1 MMQKFYDKPWFYKL
15 FSLILAIVLV
25 AFVDNTQVNVNNQSK
40 VQETASTKQAIN
52 MALQVSVDADKYYVT
67 GYPSKVKVTLE
78 GSNALVT
85 STVNTQNF
93 RVYIDLSKLSVGK
106 HKVPIKVSGLPSQ
119 LSYKLSQKYTTVN
132 IQKRKS
138 RTMAVQIGYN
148 KNAVAKGYDIGT
160 ATVKPETVEVTGALS
175 EVKRID
181 RIQAQLTVPNASSHT
196 IRRNV
201 MLVALDSK
209 GRQLNVVINPSTATV
224 TLPISVS
231 KKTVKLKLNA
241 ANGSRKKVYSLT
253 AKQDQVTIYG
263 QKKVLD
269 KIKSLTLNVDLTD
282 IKSSTTRSYRLPVPS
297 GVAWVDPSSVDVQIS
312 VSDTD
317 D

>member
-1 MMQKFYDKPWFYKL
+1 MQKFYDKPWFYKL

-138 RTMAVQIGYN
+138 RTMAVQIVYN

-241 ANGSRKKVYSLT
+241 ANGSSKKVYSLT
-253 AKQDQVTIYG
+253 AKQAQVTIYG
-263 QKKVLD
+263 QKKALD
-269 KIKSLTLNVDLTD
+269 KIKSLTLNVDLTN

-297 GVAWVDPSSVDVQIS
+297 GVAWVDPSSVDVRIS
-312 VSDTD
+312 VSDAD

>member
-1 MMQKFYDKPWFYKL
+1 MQKFYDKPWFYKL

-52 MALQVSVDADKYYVT
+52 MALQVSVNAGKYYVT

-85 STVNTQNF
+85 STINTQNF
-93 RVYIDLSKLSVGK
+93 RVYIDLSKLSVGE

-148 KNAVAKGYDIGT
+148 KNAVARGYDIGT

-241 ANGSRKKVYSLT
+241 ANGSSKKVYSLT

-263 QKKVLD
+263 QKKALD
-269 KIKSLTLNVDLTD
+269 KIKSLTLNVDLTN

-297 GVAWVDPSSVDVQIS
+297 GVAWVDPSSVDVRIS
-312 VSDTD
+312 VSDD
-317 D
+317 DD

>member
-1 MMQKFYDKPWFYKL
+1 MQKFYDKPWFYKL

-93 RVYIDLSKLSVGK
+93 RVYIDLSKLSVGE

-119 LSYKLSQKYTTVN
+119 LSYKLAQKYTTVN

-148 KNAVAKGYDIGT
+148 KNAVARGYDIGT

-241 ANGSRKKVYSLT
+241 ANGSSKKVYSLT

-263 QKKVLD
+263 QKKALD
-269 KIKSLTLNVDLTD
+269 KIKSLTLNVDLTN

-297 GVAWVDPSSVDVQIS
+297 GVAWVDPSSVDVRIS
-312 VSDTD
+312 VSDD
-317 D
+317 DD

>member
-1 MMQKFYDKPWFYKL
+1 MQKFYDKPWFYKL

-241 ANGSRKKVYSLT
+241 ANGSSKKVYSLT

-263 QKKVLD
+263 QKKALD
-269 KIKSLTLNVDLTD
+269 KIKSLTLNVDLTN

-297 GVAWVDPSSVDVQIS
+297 GVAWVDPSSVDVRIS
-312 VSDTD
+312 VSDAD

>member
-1 MMQKFYDKPWFYKL
+1 MQKFYDKPWFYKL

-93 RVYIDLSKLSVGK
+93 RVYIDLSKLSVGE

-241 ANGSRKKVYSLT
+241 ANGSSKKVYSLT

-263 QKKVLD
+263 QKKALD
-269 KIKSLTLNVDLTD
+269 KIKSLTLNVDLTN

-297 GVAWVDPSSVDVQIS
+297 GVAWVDPSSVDVRIS
-312 VSDTD
+312 VSDD
-317 D
+317 DD

>member
-1 MMQKFYDKPWFYKL
+1 MQKFYDKPWFYKL

-93 RVYIDLSKLSVGK
+93 RVYIDLSKLSVGE

-181 RIQAQLTVPNASSHT
+181 RIQAQLTVPNASNHT

-241 ANGSRKKVYSLT
+241 ANGSSKKVYSLT

-263 QKKVLD
+263 QKKALD
-269 KIKSLTLNVDLTD
+269 KIKSLTLNVDLTN

-297 GVAWVDPSSVDVQIS
+297 GVAWVDPSSVDVRIS
-312 VSDTD
+312 VSDD
-317 D
+317 DD

>member
-1 MMQKFYDKPWFYKL
+1 MQKFYDKPWFYKL

-93 RVYIDLSKLSVGK
+93 RVYIDLSKLSVGE

-181 RIQAQLTVPNASSHT
+181 RIQAQLTVPNASNHT

-241 ANGSRKKVYSLT
+241 ANGSSKKVYSLT

-263 QKKVLD
+263 QKKALD
-269 KIKSLTLNVDLTD
+269 KIKALTLNVDLTN

-297 GVAWVDPSSVDVQIS
+297 GVAWVDPSSVDVRIS
-312 VSDTD
+312 VSDAAD
-317 D
+317 

>member
-1 MMQKFYDKPWFYKL
+1 MQKFYDKPWFYKL

-312 VSDTD
+312 VSDAD

>member
-1 MMQKFYDKPWFYKL
+1 MQKFYDKPWFYKL

-181 RIQAQLTVPNASSHT
+181 RIQAQLTVPHASSHT

-241 ANGSRKKVYSLT
+241 ANGSSKKVYSLT

-263 QKKVLD
+263 QKKALD
-269 KIKSLTLNVDLTD
+269 KIKSLTLNVDLTN

-297 GVAWVDPSSVDVQIS
+297 GVAWVDPSSVDVRIS
-312 VSDTD
+312 VSDAD

>member
-1 MMQKFYDKPWFYKL
+1 MQKFYDKPWFYKL

-85 STVNTQNF
+85 STINTQNF
-93 RVYIDLSKLSVGK
+93 RVYIDLSKLSVGE

-148 KNAVAKGYDIGT
+148 KNAVARGYNIGT

-241 ANGSRKKVYSLT
+241 ANGSSKKVYSLT

-263 QKKVLD
+263 QKKALD
-269 KIKSLTLNVDLTD
+269 KIKSLTLNVDLTN

-297 GVAWVDPSSVDVQIS
+297 GVAWVDPSSVDVRIS
-312 VSDTD
+312 VSDD
-317 D
+317 DD

>member
-1 MMQKFYDKPWFYKL
+1 VQKFYDKPWFYKL

-93 RVYIDLSKLSVGK
+93 RVYIDLSKLSVGE

-181 RIQAQLTVPNASSHT
+181 RIQAQLTVPNASNHT

-241 ANGSRKKVYSLT
+241 ANGSSKKVYSLT

-263 QKKVLD
+263 QKKALD
-269 KIKSLTLNVDLTD
+269 KIKALTLNVDLTN

-297 GVAWVDPSSVDVQIS
+297 GVAWVDPSSVDVRIS
-312 VSDTD
+312 VSDAAD
-317 D
+317 

>member
-1 MMQKFYDKPWFYKL
+1 MQKFYDKPWFYKL

-85 STVNTQNF
+85 STINTQNF
-93 RVYIDLSKLSVGK
+93 RVYIDLSKLSVGE

-148 KNAVAKGYDIGT
+148 KNAVARGYDIGT

-241 ANGSRKKVYSLT
+241 ANGSSKKVYSLT

-263 QKKVLD
+263 QKKALD
-269 KIKSLTLNVDLTD
+269 KIKSLTLNVDLTN

-297 GVAWVDPSSVDVQIS
+297 GVDWVDPSSVDVRIS
-312 VSDTD
+312 VSDD
-317 D
+317 DD

>member
-1 MMQKFYDKPWFYKL
+1 MQKFYDKPWFYKL

-119 LSYKLSQKYTTVN
+119 LSYKLPQKYTTVN

-241 ANGSRKKVYSLT
+241 ANGSSKKVYSLT

-263 QKKVLD
+263 QKKALD
-269 KIKSLTLNVDLTD
+269 KIKSLTLNVDLTN

-297 GVAWVDPSSVDVQIS
+297 GVAWVDPSSVDVRIS
-312 VSDTD
+312 VSDAD

>member
-1 MMQKFYDKPWFYKL
+1 MQKFYDKPWFYKL

-40 VQETASTKQAIN
+40 VQETASTKKAIN

-93 RVYIDLSKLSVGK
+93 RVYIDLSKLSVGE

-148 KNAVAKGYDIGT
+148 KNAVARGYDIGT

-181 RIQAQLTVPNASSHT
+181 RIQAQLTVPNACSHT

-241 ANGSRKKVYSLT
+241 ANGSSKKVYSLT

-263 QKKVLD
+263 QKKALD
-269 KIKSLTLNVDLTD
+269 KIKSLTLNVDLTN

-297 GVAWVDPSSVDVQIS
+297 GVAWVDPSSVDVRIS
-312 VSDTD
+312 VSDD
-317 D
+317 DD

>member
-1 MMQKFYDKPWFYKL
+1 MQKFYDKPWFYKL

-93 RVYIDLSKLSVGK
+93 RVYIDLSKLGVGE

-181 RIQAQLTVPNASSHT
+181 RIQAQLTVPNASNHT

-241 ANGSRKKVYSLT
+241 ANGSSKKVYSLT

-263 QKKVLD
+263 QKEALD
-269 KIKSLTLNVDLTD
+269 KIKSLTLNVDLTN

-297 GVAWVDPSSVDVQIS
+297 GVAWVDPSSVDVRIS
-312 VSDTD
+312 VSDAD

>member
-1 MMQKFYDKPWFYKL
+1 MQKFYDKPWFYKL

-148 KNAVAKGYDIGT
+148 KNAVARGYDIGT

-241 ANGSRKKVYSLT
+241 ANGSSKKVYSLT

-263 QKKVLD
+263 QKKALD
-269 KIKSLTLNVDLTD
+269 KIKSLTLNVDLTN

-297 GVAWVDPSSVDVQIS
+297 GVAWVDPSSVDVRIS
-312 VSDTD
+312 VSDD
-317 D
+317 DD

>member
-1 MMQKFYDKPWFYKL
+1 
-15 FSLILAIVLV
+15 
-25 AFVDNTQVNVNNQSK
+25 
-40 VQETASTKQAIN
+40 
-52 MALQVSVDADKYYVT
+52 
-67 GYPSKVKVTLE
+67 
-78 GSNALVT
+78 
-85 STVNTQNF
+85 
-93 RVYIDLSKLSVGK
+93 
-106 HKVPIKVSGLPSQ
+106 
-119 LSYKLSQKYTTVN
+119 
-132 IQKRKS
+132 
-138 RTMAVQIGYN
+138 MAVQIGYN
-148 KNAVAKGYDIGT
+148 KNAVARGYDIGT

-241 ANGSRKKVYSLT
+241 ANGSSKKVYSLT

-263 QKKVLD
+263 QKKALD
-269 KIKSLTLNVDLTD
+269 KIKSLTLNVDLTN

-297 GVAWVDPSSVDVQIS
+297 GVAWVDPSSVDVRIS
-312 VSDTD
+312 VSDD
-317 D
+317 DD

>member
-1 MMQKFYDKPWFYKL
+1 MQKFYDKPWFYKL

-93 RVYIDLSKLSVGK
+93 RVYIDLSNLSVGK

-241 ANGSRKKVYSLT
+241 ANGSSKKVYSLT

-263 QKKVLD
+263 QKKALD
-269 KIKSLTLNVDLTD
+269 KIKSLTLNVDLTN

-297 GVAWVDPSSVDVQIS
+297 GVAWVDPSSVDVRIS
-312 VSDTD
+312 VSDAD

>member
-1 MMQKFYDKPWFYKL
+1 VQKFYDKPWFYKL

-85 STVNTQNF
+85 SAVNTQNF
-93 RVYIDLSKLSVGK
+93 RVYIDLSKLSVGE

-138 RTMAVQIGYN
+138 RTLAVQIGYN

-181 RIQAQLTVPNASSHT
+181 RIQAQLTVPNASNHT

-241 ANGSRKKVYSLT
+241 ANGSSKKVYSLT

-263 QKKVLD
+263 QKKALD
-269 KIKSLTLNVDLTD
+269 KIKALTLNVDLTN

-297 GVAWVDPSSVDVQIS
+297 GVAWVDPSSVDVRIS
-312 VSDTD
+312 VSDAAD
-317 D
+317 

>member
-1 MMQKFYDKPWFYKL
+1 MQKFYDKPWFYKL

-93 RVYIDLSKLSVGK
+93 RVYIDLSKLSVDE

-148 KNAVAKGYDIGT
+148 KNAVARGYDIGT

-241 ANGSRKKVYSLT
+241 ANGSSKKVYSLT

-263 QKKVLD
+263 QKKALD
-269 KIKSLTLNVDLTD
+269 KIKSLTLNVDLTN

-297 GVAWVDPSSVDVQIS
+297 GVAWVDPSSVDVRIS
-312 VSDTD
+312 VSDD
-317 D
+317 DD

>member
-1 MMQKFYDKPWFYKL
+1 MQKFYDKPWFYKL

-196 IRRNV
+196 IRRTV

-241 ANGSRKKVYSLT
+241 ANGSSKKVYSLT

-263 QKKVLD
+263 QKKALD
-269 KIKSLTLNVDLTD
+269 KIKSLTLNVDLTN

-297 GVAWVDPSSVDVQIS
+297 GVAWVDPSSVDVRIS
-312 VSDTD
+312 VSDAD

>member
-1 MMQKFYDKPWFYKL
+1 MQKFYDKPWFYKL

-93 RVYIDLSKLSVGK
+93 RVYIDLSKLSVGE

-138 RTMAVQIGYN
+138 RTLAVQIGYN

-241 ANGSRKKVYSLT
+241 ANGSSKKVYSLT

-263 QKKVLD
+263 QKKALD
-269 KIKSLTLNVDLTD
+269 KIKSLTLNVDLTN

-297 GVAWVDPSSVDVQIS
+297 GVAWVDPSSVDVRIS
-312 VSDTD
+312 VSDAD

>member
-1 MMQKFYDKPWFYKL
+1 MQKFYDKPWFYKL

-93 RVYIDLSKLSVGK
+93 RVYIDLSKLSVGE

-119 LSYKLSQKYTTVN
+119 LSYKLAQKYTTVN
-132 IQKRKS
+132 IQKRNS

-148 KNAVAKGYDIGT
+148 KNAVARGYDIGT

-241 ANGSRKKVYSLT
+241 ANGSSKKVYSLT

-263 QKKVLD
+263 QKKALD
-269 KIKSLTLNVDLTD
+269 KIKSLTLNVDLTN

-297 GVAWVDPSSVDVQIS
+297 GVAWVDPSSVDVRIS
-312 VSDTD
+312 VSDD
-317 D
+317 DD

>member
-1 MMQKFYDKPWFYKL
+1 MQKFYDKPWFYKL

-93 RVYIDLSKLSVGK
+93 RVYIDLSKLSVGE

-119 LSYKLSQKYTTVN
+119 LSYKLSQKYTTVD

-148 KNAVAKGYDIGT
+148 KNAVARGYDIGT

-241 ANGSRKKVYSLT
+241 ANGSSKKVYSLT

-263 QKKVLD
+263 QKKALD
-269 KIKSLTLNVDLTD
+269 KIKSLTLNVDLTN

-297 GVAWVDPSSVDVQIS
+297 GVAWVDPSSVDVRIS
-312 VSDTD
+312 VSDD
-317 D
+317 DD

>member
-1 MMQKFYDKPWFYKL
+1 MQKFYDKPWFYKL

-93 RVYIDLSKLSVGK
+93 RVYIDLSKLGVGK

-312 VSDTD
+312 VSDAD

>member
-1 MMQKFYDKPWFYKL
+1 MQKFYDKPWFYKL

-93 RVYIDLSKLSVGK
+93 RVYIDLSKLSVGE

-181 RIQAQLTVPNASSHT
+181 RIQAQLTVPNASNHT

-241 ANGSRKKVYSLT
+241 ANGSSKKVYSLT

-263 QKKVLD
+263 QKEALD
-269 KIKSLTLNVDLTD
+269 KIKSLTLNVDLTN

-297 GVAWVDPSSVDVQIS
+297 GVAWVDPSSVDVRIS
-312 VSDTD
+312 VSDAD

>member
-1 MMQKFYDKPWFYKL
+1 MQKFYDKPWFYKL

-85 STVNTQNF
+85 STINTQNF
-93 RVYIDLSKLSVGK
+93 RVYIDLSKLSVGE

-148 KNAVAKGYDIGT
+148 KNAVARGYDIGT

-175 EVKRID
+175 EVKRIN

-241 ANGSRKKVYSLT
+241 ANGSSKKVYSLT

-263 QKKVLD
+263 QKKALD
-269 KIKSLTLNVDLTD
+269 KIKSLTLNVDLTN

-297 GVAWVDPSSVDVQIS
+297 GVAWVDPSSVDVRIS
-312 VSDTD
+312 VSDD
-317 D
+317 DD

>member
-1 MMQKFYDKPWFYKL
+1 MQKFYDKPWFYKL

-93 RVYIDLSKLSVGK
+93 RVYIDLSKLSVGE

-181 RIQAQLTVPNASSHT
+181 RIQAQLTVPNASNHT

-241 ANGSRKKVYSLT
+241 ANGSSKKVYSLT

-263 QKKVLD
+263 QKKALD
-269 KIKSLTLNVDLTD
+269 KIKSLTLNVDLTN

-297 GVAWVDPSSVDVQIS
+297 GVAWVDPSSVDVRIS
-312 VSDTD
+312 VSDAD

>member
-1 MMQKFYDKPWFYKL
+1 MQKFYDKPWFYKL

-93 RVYIDLSKLSVGK
+93 RVYINLSKLSVGK

-241 ANGSRKKVYSLT
+241 ANGSSKKVYSLT

-263 QKKVLD
+263 QKKALD
-269 KIKSLTLNVDLTD
+269 KIKSLTLNVDLTN

-297 GVAWVDPSSVDVQIS
+297 GVAWVDPSSVDVRIS
-312 VSDTD
+312 VSDAD

>member
-1 MMQKFYDKPWFYKL
+1 MQKFYDKPWFYKL

-93 RVYIDLSKLSVGK
+93 RVYIDLSKLSVGE

-148 KNAVAKGYDIGT
+148 KNAVARGYDIGT

-241 ANGSRKKVYSLT
+241 ANGSSKKVYSLT

-263 QKKVLD
+263 QKKALD
-269 KIKSLTLNVDLTD
+269 KIKSLTLNVDLTN

-297 GVAWVDPSSVDVQIS
+297 GVAWVDPSSVDVRIS
-312 VSDTD
+312 VSDD
-317 D
+317 DD

>member
-1 MMQKFYDKPWFYKL
+1 MQKFYDKPWFYKL

-85 STVNTQNF
+85 STINTQNF
-93 RVYIDLSKLSVGK
+93 RVYIDLSKLSVGE

-148 KNAVAKGYDIGT
+148 KNAVARGYDIGT

-181 RIQAQLTVPNASSHT
+181 RIQAQLTVPNASSHI

-241 ANGSRKKVYSLT
+241 ANGSSKKVYSLT

-263 QKKVLD
+263 QKKALD
-269 KIKSLTLNVDLTD
+269 KIKSLTLNVDLTN

-297 GVAWVDPSSVDVQIS
+297 GVAWVDPSSVDVRIS
-312 VSDTD
+312 VSDD
-317 D
+317 DD

>member
-1 MMQKFYDKPWFYKL
+1 MQKFYDKPWFYKL

-93 RVYIDLSKLSVGK
+93 RVYIDLSKLSVGE

-138 RTMAVQIGYN
+138 RTMAVQRGYN
-148 KNAVAKGYDIGT
+148 KNAVARGYDIGT

-241 ANGSRKKVYSLT
+241 ANGSSKKVYSLT

-263 QKKVLD
+263 QKKALD
-269 KIKSLTLNVDLTD
+269 KIKSLTLNVDLTN

-297 GVAWVDPSSVDVQIS
+297 GVAWVDPSSVDVRIS
-312 VSDTD
+312 VSDD
-317 D
+317 DD

>member
-1 MMQKFYDKPWFYKL
+1 MQKFYDKPWFYKL

-93 RVYIDLSKLSVGK
+93 RVYIDLSKLSVGE

-241 ANGSRKKVYSLT
+241 ANGSSKKVYSLT

-263 QKKVLD
+263 QKKALD
-269 KIKSLTLNVDLTD
+269 KIKSLTLNVDLTN

-297 GVAWVDPSSVDVQIS
+297 GVAWVDPSSVDVRIS
-312 VSDTD
+312 VSDAD

>member
-1 MMQKFYDKPWFYKL
+1 MQKFYDKPWFYKL

-93 RVYIDLSKLSVGK
+93 RVYIDLSKLSVGE

-148 KNAVAKGYDIGT
+148 KNAVARGYDIGT

-241 ANGSRKKVYSLT
+241 ANGSSKKVYSLT
-253 AKQDQVTIYG
+253 AKQDQVTIHG
-263 QKKVLD
+263 QKKALD
-269 KIKSLTLNVDLTD
+269 KIKSLTLNVDLTN

-297 GVAWVDPSSVDVQIS
+297 GVAWVDPSSVDVRIS
-312 VSDTD
+312 VSDD
-317 D
+317 DD

>member
-1 MMQKFYDKPWFYKL
+1 MQKFYDKPWFYKL

-52 MALQVSVDADKYYVT
+52 MALQVSVDANKYYVT

-85 STVNTQNF
+85 STINTQNF
-93 RVYIDLSKLSVGK
+93 RVYIDLSKLSVGE

-148 KNAVAKGYDIGT
+148 KNAVARGYDIGT

-241 ANGSRKKVYSLT
+241 ANGSSKKVYSLT

-263 QKKVLD
+263 QKKALD
-269 KIKSLTLNVDLTD
+269 KIKSLTLNVDLTN

-297 GVAWVDPSSVDVQIS
+297 GVAWVDPSSVDVRIS
-312 VSDTD
+312 VSDD
-317 D
+317 DD

>member
-1 MMQKFYDKPWFYKL
+1 MQKFYDKPWFYKL

-40 VQETASTKQAIN
+40 VQETASTKKAIN

-93 RVYIDLSKLSVGK
+93 RVYIDLSKLSVGE

-148 KNAVAKGYDIGT
+148 KNAVARGYDIGT

-241 ANGSRKKVYSLT
+241 ANGSSKKVYSLT

-263 QKKVLD
+263 QKKALD
-269 KIKSLTLNVDLTD
+269 KIKSLTLNVDLTN

-297 GVAWVDPSSVDVQIS
+297 GVAWVDPSSVDVRIS
-312 VSDTD
+312 VSDD
-317 D
+317 DD

>member
-1 MMQKFYDKPWFYKL
+1 MQKFYDKPWFYKL

-93 RVYIDLSKLSVGK
+93 RVYIDLSKLSVGE

-138 RTMAVQIGYN
+138 RTLAVQIGYN

-181 RIQAQLTVPNASSHT
+181 RIQAQLTVPNASNHT

-241 ANGSRKKVYSLT
+241 ANGSSKKVYSLT

-263 QKKVLD
+263 QKKALD
-269 KIKSLTLNVDLTD
+269 KIKSLTLNVDLTN

-297 GVAWVDPSSVDVQIS
+297 GVAWVDPSSVDVRIS
-312 VSDTD
+312 VSDAD